1 MTDLGCDRWHELIA
15 MHVFGDLSIDETTGL
30 LAHLEGCV
38 ECRNVASE
46 MATTFSVLRYV
57 DPATIEPTAS
67 VPIDLANRVLG
78 DLRSG
83 ARVQQRRQRVR
94 SAGIGVVGVLAAALI
109 LVIVF
114 SGGAAPTKPVERTL
128 ALRGVT
134 SATASA
140 VLIERNWGT
149 SLDLREQGLPGG
161 EVYTVSMET
170 AKGTWWTA
178 GTYRSVGGKA
188 VNATMACAV
197 SMGQITGIRVVN
209 GSGVTV
215 LSSYGNA
222 TPLSYQ

>member
-1 MTDLGCDRWHELIA
+1 MTDRGCERWHEFIA
-15 MHVFGDLSIDETTGL
+15 MHVFGDLSVEETTGL

-46 MATTFSVLRYV
+46 MATTYSMLQYV
-57 DPATIEPTAS
+57 DPATVEPTAS
-67 VPIDLANRVLG
+67 VPSGLTNRVLR

-83 ARVQQRRQRVR
+83 ATLQRRRQRLR
-94 SAGIGVVGVLAAALI
+94 AASIGVAGALAAALI

-114 SGGAAPTKPVERTL
+114 SGGSSPTKPVERTL
-128 ALRGVT
+128 ALRGVS

-140 VLIERNWGT
+140 VLIERTWGT
-149 SLDLREQGLPGG
+149 SLDLREQGLPSG

-178 GTYRSVGGKA
+178 GTYRSVVGDV

-197 SMGQITGIRVVN
+197 SMKQITGIRVVDA
-209 GSGVTV
+209 SGATV
-215 LSSYGNA
+215 LSSYGHA
-222 TPLSYQ
+222 SPASYE